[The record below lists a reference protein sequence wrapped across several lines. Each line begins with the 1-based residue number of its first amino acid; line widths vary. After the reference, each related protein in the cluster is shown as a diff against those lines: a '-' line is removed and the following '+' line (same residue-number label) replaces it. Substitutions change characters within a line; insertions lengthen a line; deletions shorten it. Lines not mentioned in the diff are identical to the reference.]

1 MIKEFRSRFNKSFQ
15 DKDYQ
20 SLLEGIREEY
30 GLIPSFRVA
39 ETPVV
44 IPESL
49 RKQLIEACN
58 DLSAIIRR
66 DDFKENSAGALRA
79 LDFSIP
85 GENEFSHFLQM
96 DFAVCRNDDGS
107 YIPQLI
113 ELQGFPSLYFF
124 QDLLSRQYQK
134 CFRLP
139 ERFRPFLEGVDY
151 KVYRKLLKELIL
163 GPTDPQNVILLE
175 IEPEKQATY
184 IDFLVAQK
192 LLGIP
197 IVCVSKL
204 IKKGRSLWY
213 KNEEGEEIPITKI
226 FNRVIFDEWDRKP
239 ELPRPF
245 DFKEE
250 VDVEWIGHPNWF
262 FRISKYTL
270 PLLKSKY
277 VPDSYFLHEVEEYP
291 EDLENY
297 VLKPLYSF
305 AGSGVDLHLTKETL
319 DKISDRENY
328 ILQKKIQ
335 YDSVVETPDEAAKCE
350 IRMLML
356 WDKKE
361 KNWRIVNNLVRLSKG
376 EMIGV
381 RYNQDKEWVGG
392 SIGFFDYGK

>member
-1 MIKEFRSRFNKSFQ
+1 MIKEFRSRFNNSFQ
-15 DKDYQ
+15 DEDYQ
-20 SLLEGIREEY
+20 SLLDGIREEY
-30 GLIPSFRVA
+30 GIVPSFRVA

-49 RKQLIEACN
+49 RQQLVEACN
-58 DLSAIIRR
+58 DLSAIINR
-66 DDFKENSAGALRA
+66 DDFKEKSEGALRA
-79 LDFSIP
+79 LDFEIP
-85 GENEFSHFLQM
+85 GENEYSHFLQM
-96 DFAVCRNDDGS
+96 DFAVCKNDDGTF
-107 YIPQLI
+107 IPQLI

-124 QDLLSRQYQK
+124 QDLLSKQYQK
-134 CFRLP
+134 SFRLP
-139 ERFRPFLEGVDY
+139 ERFQPFLEGIDHLT
-151 KVYRKLLKELIL
+151 YRRLLRELIV

-184 IDFLVAQK
+184 IDFLVAQRM
-192 LLGIP
+192 LGIP

-213 KNEEGEEIPITKI
+213 ENDAGEEIPITKI
-226 FNRVIFDEWDRKP
+226 FSRVIFDEWDQKP
-239 ELPRPF
+239 DLPRPF
-245 DFKEE
+245 DFKDE

-277 VPDSYFLHEVEEYP
+277 VPDSYFLHELDEYP
-291 EDLENY
+291 TDLKNY

-305 AGSGVDLHLTKETL
+305 AGSGVNLNLTKEALEEIT
-319 DKISDRENY
+319 DRENY
-328 ILQKKIQ
+328 ILQKKIE
-335 YDSVVETPDEAAKCE
+335 YGPVVETPDEAAKCE

-356 WDKKE
+356 WDTAA

-381 RYNQDKEWVGG
+381 RYNKDKEWVGG
-392 SIGFFDYGK
+392 SIGFFDCGK